1 MYFRSPPGH
10 HRFAPW
16 VWLIFLGF
24 YAFRPLVAPMTSAE
38 WLLFGAGLGLFLWAY
53 FRALHRCHAAPYI
66 WLITLVGAVEAPF
79 NAGAS
84 ALFIYAAAFSG
95 NRLPQR
101 QAGAHLAA
109 LLAVIGLES
118 WLLQL
123 SPAFWL
129 PASLVSMAVGTMG
142 ILDRVQSA
150 AARQQA
156 HDRDEIERLAKVAER
171 ERIARDMHDVIGHH
185 LSSIALKSELAGRLL
200 AHAGT
205 SPMSLEQARHQLDE
219 VQQLARAALS
229 QARETIAGYR
239 RRELRAELQQLRQW
253 LQEQGFRVELAM
265 ALEQLTPRIESAA
278 ALILL
283 EACTNI
289 QRHSDGDR
297 VALEC
302 RQRADCLQLRVADNG
317 RASNI
322 VEGNGLRG
330 MRERARAL
338 GGQMRYHTEAGM
350 QLEVELPLETRIEAA

>member
-1 MYFRSPPGH
+1 MNFKSPPGH
-10 HRFAPW
+10 HRFMPW

-24 YAFRPLVAPMTSAE
+24 YAFQPLFAPLSPGE
-38 WLLFGAGLGLFLWAY
+38 LLLFGAGLVVFLWAY
-53 FRALHRCHAAPYI
+53 FRALGSCRPARYI
-66 WLITLVGAVEAPF
+66 WLITVVGAVEAPF
-79 NAGAS
+79 NPGAA

-95 NRLPQR
+95 NMLPKR
-101 QAGAHLAA
+101 QATAHLAV
-109 LLAVIGLES
+109 LFAVIGLES

-129 PASLVSMAVGTMG
+129 PAALVSMAVGTAG
-142 ILDRVQSA
+142 ILDRVQRA

-156 HDRDEIERLAKVAER
+156 LDRDEIEHLAKVAER

-200 AHAGT
+200 ARAET
-205 SPMSLEQARHQLDE
+205 SPMSLEQARHQISE
-219 VQQLARAALS
+219 VQQLARAALT

-239 RRELRAELQQLRQW
+239 QRELRSELEHLRQW
-253 LQEQGFRVELAM
+253 LLEQGFNVEMTML
-265 ALEQLTPRIESAA
+265 LGQLSPRIESAA

-289 QRHSDGDR
+289 QRHSNGDR
-297 VALEC
+297 VSLEC
-302 RQRADCLQLRVADNG
+302 RQLSDRLQLTITDNG
-317 RASNI
+317 RASNV

-338 GGQMRYHTEAGM
+338 GGQMHYRTEAGM
-350 QLEVELPLETRIEAA
+350 QLDIELPLETSIEAA